1 LALALFAATTA
12 SAYLTG
18 GATLAAAV
26 MAILLAHEMGHFV
39 ACRVHRVACTWPY
52 FLPAPF
58 LDPFAGT
65 LGAVMA
71 IRDRFPNRRVLFDVG
86 VAGPLA
92 GMAVCLP
99 VLFLGIHEASVLAT
113 TTAVDD
119 SFSLSLGE
127 PLLLTLA
134 IRWIHGPLADGA
146 TVLLGPLGIAAWF
159 GLLLTGLNL
168 IPIGQFD
175 GGHILYALLPRHAHR
190 LAHLAWWVCLGLAVL
205 GPHWLVWALMTRAL
219 GRRHPPTLDDGTP
232 LDPWRVLVGIVA
244 LAVFILTLIPQ
255 PILHSWPMLY
265 RDLQSLA
272 QALGLAG

>member
-26 MAILLAHEMGHFV
+26 MAILVAHEMGHFV

-58 LDPFAGT
+58 LNPFAGT

-71 IRDRFPNRRVLFDVG
+71 IRDRFPNRRVLFDIG

-92 GMAVCLP
+92 GVAVCLP
-99 VLFLGIHEASVLAT
+99 VLFLGIHEASVLPPSSGP
-113 TTAVDD
+113 DGD
-119 SFSLSLGE
+119 LGRLGV
-127 PLLLTLA
+127 PLLFAFTA
-134 IRWIHGPLADGA
+134 RWVLGPVSQGA
-146 TVLLGPLGIAAWF
+146 NVILGPLGTAAWF

-175 GGHILYALLPRHAHR
+175 GGHVLYALLPRHAHR

-244 LAVFILTLIPQ
+244 LATFILTLIPQ